1 VADKAR
7 LTARL
12 VIIGNEVLSGKVLD
26 ANTPFLLRR
35 LRQVGVDCQGVVV
48 VADVPAEISAAVRHA
63 AEAADLVFTTG
74 GVGPTHDDVTM
85 ASIADAFDVP
95 LVEHPKLLEFL
106 EERWRGPRAPARLR
120 MARVPQGADLLFEGE
135 FPQVRMRNVYI
146 FPGVPKLLRRRF
158 AAIEH
163 LFAGQ
168 APCCAAVFTDETESE
183 LAPLLEQVV
192 AQLQDVEIGSYPQW
206 GEASYRVLLTIEA
219 ASQAVVDEGVDRLVE
234 LLDPDRLQGVERS
247 YHPEGN

>member
-1 VADKAR
+1 LEKSR
-7 LTARL
+7 LSARL

-35 LRQVGVDCQGVVV
+35 LRQIGVDCQGVVV
-48 VADVPAEISAAVRHA
+48 VADVPAEIAAAVRYA
-63 AEAADLVFTTG
+63 SGSADLVFTSG

-85 ASIADAFDVP
+85 ESVAQAFEVP
-95 LVEHPKLLEFL
+95 LVEHPKLVQFL

-120 MARVPQGADLLFEGE
+120 MARVPEGAELLLEGE
-135 FPQVRMRNVYI
+135 FPQVRMKNVYI
-146 FPGVPKLLRRRF
+146 FPGVPKLLKRRF

-163 LFAGQ
+163 LFAGE

-192 AQLQDVEIGSYPQW
+192 EQLHGVEIGSYPQW

-219 ASQAVVDEGVDRLVE
+219 SNQERVDEGVDLLVQ
-234 LLDPDRLQGVERS
+234 LLDSERLHGINRS
-247 YHPEGN
+247 YHPEGD